1 MFTVAL
7 IQASCCICRPLI
19 LRSLKYEKGT
29 CENRYISF
37 PPPDITVGLVI
48 GAVVLV
54 LLLIV
59 GGVLVFAK
67 QRKKRNEK
75 IEEER
80 TDDNPVYATYE
91 VHDDPVAE
99 VKTLK
104 PVKNFDPIS
113 RKINPVFF
121 QAIDLNLDY
130 GTVYKG
136 EEMSKTTDVNPD
148 YDD

>member
-1 MFTVAL
+1 M
-7 IQASCCICRPLI
+7 
-19 LRSLKYEKGT
+19 K
-29 CENRYISF
+29 NRYISF

-48 GAVVLV
+48 GGVVLV

-113 RKINPVFF
+113 RKTNPVFF